1 MGWGWGAER
10 ASQREETGREMRSER
25 RRGTE
30 SARERA
36 QGVEGR
42 DRERRYRA
50 GEIWGGAQREGEQK
64 VADIR
69 SSGR

>member
-1 MGWGWGAER
+1 
-10 ASQREETGREMRSER
+10 MRSER